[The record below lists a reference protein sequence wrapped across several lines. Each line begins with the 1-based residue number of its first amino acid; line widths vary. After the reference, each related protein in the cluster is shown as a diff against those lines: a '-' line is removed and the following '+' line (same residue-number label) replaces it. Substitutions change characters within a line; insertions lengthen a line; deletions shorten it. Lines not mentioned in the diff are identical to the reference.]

1 MHIDEFLSDAAR
13 IGAQLWAKSEDG
25 NQDTYNVLILGVP
38 HDRVQ
43 ANRDNG
49 QDNPKLIELA
59 DNIVDTLLH
68 GEELTWGDVHTLLR
82 IASTTSMLNAIAS
95 QNPRREV
102 DAHDYALPM
111 ADCIAASGYLLAD
124 FAGKLI
130 DATQDVRALVVGD
143 RNGTFPGGLTLEDM
157 MENFNV

>member
-13 IGAQLWAKSEDG
+13 VGAQLWAGSEDG
-25 NQDTYNVLILGVP
+25 QQDTHDVLILAVP

-43 ANRDNG
+43 SNRDNS
-49 QDNPKLIELA
+49 QDNPKLTELA

-111 ADCIAASGYLLAD
+111 AECIAASGYLMVD
-124 FAGKLI
+124 FAGKLTE
-130 DATQDVRALVVGD
+130 ATQDVVRALVVSD
-143 RNGTFPGGLTLEDM
+143 RNGKFQDILSM
-157 MENFNV
+157 MEDYNV